1 MPIFATQNTSSTPRR
16 SKLRRIA
23 AAGIAAMTALTLSS
37 CGLTQAGSA
46 TSDEK
51 TISIIATETP
61 RYQEPTE
68 IARELLAEEG
78 WELETTYVTDII
90 QPNEAVSQGEYDA
103 NFFQHAAYLRQFNED
118 NGTAVEPAFSVFY
131 SPSGIFSLKYDSLEE
146 LPEGA
151 KLSIPV
157 DRSNNGR
164 ALHLLAEAGLIEV
177 DESVEITE
185 LSQSDITA
193 NPKSFEFV
201 EVDQQSSARTLP
213 DVDAAFA
220 FGSSVVEAG
229 YDYDDVLLAV
239 EDHDDFFPFTVFLS
253 VPEGERDSEKIRA
266 LQEAYQ
272 SPEVADWFAE
282 YMNGV
287 NEFSD
292 HYTVDNVQ
300 ERWEEFL
307 SK

>member
-1 MPIFATQNTSSTPRR
+1 MPFFPTQTPNIAQFRR
-16 SKLRRIA
+16 ALS
-23 AAGIAAMTALTLSS
+23 AGIATAATLALTS

-46 TSDEK
+46 ASEDR
-51 TISIIATETP
+51 TISLIVTETP

-68 IARELLAEEG
+68 IARELLAEDG

-90 QPNEAVSQGEYDA
+90 QPNEAVSEGEYDA
-103 NFFQHAAYLRQFNED
+103 NFFQHAAYLRQFNDD
-118 NGTAVEPAFSVFY
+118 NHTAVEPAFSVFY
-131 SPSGIFSLKYDSLEE
+131 SPSGVFSLKYDSLDA

-151 KLSIPV
+151 TLSIPV

-164 ALHLLAEAGLIEV
+164 ALHLFAQAGLIEV

-229 YDYDDVLLAV
+229 YEYDDVLLAV
-239 EDHDDFFPFTVFLS
+239 EEHEDFFPFTVFLS
-253 VPEGERDSEKIRA
+253 VAEGERDTEKTRA

-272 SPEVADWFAE
+272 SDEVAEWFAE

-292 HYTVDNVQ
+292 AYSVDNVE
-300 ERWEEFL
+300 ERWNEFNAN
-307 SK
+307 

>member
-1 MPIFATQNTSSTPRR
+1 MPIFATHNTTPTPRR
-16 SKLRRIA
+16 PQLRRLA

-46 TSDEK
+46 TEDK
-51 TISIIATETP
+51 TISIIVTETP
-61 RYQEPTE
+61 RYQESTE
-68 IARELLAEEG
+68 IARELLAEDG
-78 WELETTYVTDII
+78 WALEPTYVTDII

-131 SPSGIFSLKYDSLEE
+131 SPSGIFSLEYDSLEE
-146 LPEGA
+146 LPDGA
-151 KLSIPV
+151 TLSIPV

-164 ALHLLAEAGLIEV
+164 ALHLFAEAGLLEV

-185 LSQSDITA
+185 LSQSDITS

-229 YDYDDVLLAV
+229 YDYDEVLLAE

-272 SPEVADWFAE
+272 SPEVADWFAD
-282 YMNGV
+282 YMDGV

-292 HYTVDNVQ
+292 HYTVDNVD
-300 ERWEEFL
+300 ERWDEFL
-307 SK
+307 GG

>member
-1 MPIFATQNTSSTPRR
+1 MPFFADHGSTKRF
-16 SKLRRIA
+16 STLRRLAATGIA
-23 AAGIAAMTALTLSS
+23 AATAMTLSS

-46 TSDEK
+46 ASEDN
-51 TISIIATETP
+51 TISLIVTETP

-68 IARELLAEEG
+68 IAKEILAEDG

-90 QPNEAVSQGEYDA
+90 QPNEVVSQGEYDA

-118 NGTAVEPAFSVFY
+118 NNTAVEPAFSVFY
-131 SPSGIFSLKYDSLEE
+131 SPSGIFSLQYDSLDE

-151 KLSIPV
+151 TISIPV

-164 ALHLLAEAGLIEV
+164 AIHLLAQAGLIEI

-229 YDYDDVLLAV
+229 YEYDDVLLAV
-239 EDHDDFFPFTVFLS
+239 EEHDDFFPFTVFLA

-272 SPEVADWFAE
+272 SPEVAAWFEE
-282 YMNGV
+282 YMDGV

-292 HYTVDNVQ
+292 AYTVDNVG
-300 ERWEEFL
+300 ERWNEFL
-307 SK
+307 ER